1 MTRSGLQYLGRI
13 AILLIGFL
21 INEVVV
27 FEILLR
33 VLRIRLL
40 VLLIAVH

>member
-13 AILLIGFL
+13 AILLIRFL